1 MCRRWRWLLV
11 LSLIHWCHA
20 LSYAG
25 PSNDELYKLNIPKTS
40 AAPVIDGKLDDKA
53 WVSAAPADR
62 FYQQFPFDTSY
73 AKDATEVK
81 IMHDDNFLY
90 VSAVCYQ
97 RKYVVT
103 SLRRDFPF
111 SSSDIFILI
120 VDPFRDKL
128 NGFYFAVTP
137 YGVQKEALLSNGV
150 DRNADWD
157 NVWYSETVRYA
168 DRYEVE
174 IAIPFKTLR
183 YKLEEEGQNSWN
195 LNFCRN
201 NLETNEKSSWA
212 PVPRNQSL
220 IDLAF
225 CGQAIWENTPP
236 KPGTNL
242 TVIPYGLTSASRDF
256 QKGTNTEKRISAGF
270 DAKIGI
276 TPSLNLDLTVNPDF
290 AQVEVDRQVTNL
302 SRFELF
308 FPERRQFFLENSDL
322 FGSFGTGVIN
332 PFFSRRIGLGKNEN
346 NGENVQIPILFGA
359 RLSGRVDE
367 NWRTGFLN
375 MTTAKSERFGEPVTN
390 YTVAAVQRR
399 VGQRN
404 NLAGIFV
411 NKQQFNGNRPEET
424 FNRVAGL
431 DYNFAS
437 ASSRWL
443 GKIFY
448 HRGFTPINKSGQYAT
463 GAEVNYST
471 TKWNVEGQ
479 LVDVGANYN
488 PAVGFTPRTNYTR
501 HAAQYN
507 KLFFPKGKAARTL
520 NNWYIGPDYDF
531 IYGKAERRILDW
543 DAGLYVGFNFQ
554 SGAQIRGA
562 PVRGDYTYLFDSF
575 DPTNTGGK
583 ELPANTSYMYISHRL
598 TFVSNPRRSF
608 YYSINTRFGQY
619 FNGQIIQIQ
628 STSNLRI
635 QPYATLSLD
644 VNFTNIMLPKPYNSA
659 KLWLIGPRF
668 DLSFSRKVFLS
679 SYFQYNNQIN
689 NININTR
696 LQYRFR
702 PVSDLFL
709 VYTDNYFA
717 TEGVTRNG
725 VAVDA
730 WQPKNRA
737 VVLKLNYWLNL

>member
-1 MCRRWRWLLV
+1 ML
-11 LSLIHWCHA
+11 WCQV

-25 PSNDELYKLNIPKTS
+25 PANDELYKLNIPKTN
-40 AAPVIDGKLDDKA
+40 AAPVIDGKLDDA
-53 WVSAAPADR
+53 GWALAAPADR

-157 NVWYSETVRYA
+157 NVWYSETVRYP
-168 DRYEVE
+168 DRYVVE
-174 IAIPFKTLR
+174 MAIPFKTLR
-183 YKLEEEGQNSWN
+183 YKLQEEGLNSWN

-212 PVPRNQSL
+212 PVPRNQAL

-225 CGQAIWENTPP
+225 CGKAVWENTPP

-242 TVIPYGLTSASRDF
+242 TFIPYGLTSASKDF
-256 QKGTNTEKRISAGF
+256 QKGTEAAKRLTAGF
-270 DAKIGI
+270 DAKVGV

-322 FGSFGTGVIN
+322 FGSFGTGTVN

-359 RLSGRVDE
+359 RLSGRVDK

-375 MTTAKSERFGEPVTN
+375 MTTAQSEKFGEPVTN

-399 VGQRN
+399 VGERN
-404 NLAGIFV
+404 NLAAIFV
-411 NKQQFNGNRPEET
+411 NKQQFNGDKPEL
-424 FNRVAGL
+424 FYNRVAGL

-437 ASSRWL
+437 ASSKWL
-443 GKIFY
+443 GKFFY
-448 HRGFTPINKSGQYAT
+448 HQGFTPTSKVGQYAA
-463 GAEVNYST
+463 GAEVNYNT
-471 TKWNVEGQ
+471 TQWNIEGQ

-501 HAAQYN
+501 HAASYN
-507 KLFFPKGKAARTL
+507 KLFFPKGKAARNL
-520 NNWYIGPDYDF
+520 NNWYLGPDYDI
-531 IYGKAERRILDW
+531 IYGKSEGRILDW
-543 DAGLYVGFNFQ
+543 DAGMFFGFNFQ
-554 SGAQIRGA
+554 NGAQIRGA
-562 PVRGDYTYLFDSF
+562 LARFDYTYLFDSF
-575 DPTNTGGK
+575 DPTNTGGQ
-583 ELPANTSYMYISHRL
+583 ELPANTSYLYVSSRL
-598 TFVSNPRRSF
+598 SFASNPRRSF
-608 YYSINTRFGQY
+608 YYSISTRFGEY
-619 FNGQIIQIQ
+619 FNGNIIQIQ
-628 STSNLRI
+628 TTSNLRI
-635 QPYATLSLD
+635 QPYATVSLD
-644 VNFTNIMLPKPYNSA
+644 VNYTNIKLPKPYNSA
-659 KLWLIGPRF
+659 SLWLIGPRF
-668 DLSFSRKVFLS
+668 DLSFSRKVFLT

-689 NININTR
+689 NVNINTR
-696 LQYRFR
+696 FQYRFR
-702 PVSDLFL
+702 PVSDIFL

-717 TEGVTRNG
+717 TEGFTGSG
-725 VAVDA
+725 VPVDA

-737 VVLKLNYWLNL
+737 IVLKFNYWLNL

>member
-1 MCRRWRWLLV
+1 MCMKWSWWMV
-11 LSLIHWCHA
+11 LCMLMLCQAWVEAS
-20 LSYAG
+20 
-25 PSNDELYKLNIPKTS
+25 PSNDELYKLQIPKTS
-40 AAPVIDGKLDDKA
+40 KAPVIDGKLDEPGWA
-53 WVSAAPADR
+53 SAATADR

-157 NVWYSETVRYA
+157 NVWYSETVRYP
-168 DRYEVE
+168 DRYVVE
-174 IAIPFKTLR
+174 MAIPFKTLR
-183 YKLEEEGQNSWN
+183 YKLQEGGLNDWN

-220 IDLAF
+220 VDLAF
-225 CGQAIWENTPP
+225 CGRAAWETAPP

-242 TVIPYGLTSASRDF
+242 TFIPYGLTSASKDF
-256 QKGTNTEKRISAGF
+256 QAGIDPATRITAGF
-270 DAKIGI
+270 DAKVGV
-276 TPSLNLDLTVNPDF
+276 TPSMNLDLTVNPDF

-322 FGSFGTGVIN
+322 FGSFGTDFTN
-332 PFFSRRIGLGKNEN
+332 PFFSRRIGLGKNES

-359 RLSGRVDE
+359 RLSGRVNKD
-367 NWRTGFLN
+367 WRTGFLN
-375 MTTAKSERFGEPVTN
+375 MTTAKSDKFGEPVTN

-399 VGQRN
+399 IGERN
-404 NLAGIFV
+404 NLAAIFV
-411 NKQQFNGNRPEET
+411 SKQQFNGDKPEEIY
-424 FNRVAGL
+424 NRVAGL

-437 ASSRWL
+437 NNSKWL

-448 HRGFTPINKSGQYAT
+448 HHGFTPTNASGQYTT
-463 GAEVNYST
+463 GAVVNYNT
-471 TKWNVEGQ
+471 TKWNIEGQ

-488 PAVGFTPRTNYTR
+488 PEVGFTPRTNYTR
-501 HAAQYN
+501 HAASYN
-507 KLFFPKGKAARTL
+507 KVFFPKGDAAKKI
-520 NNWYIGPDYDF
+520 NNWYIGPDYDI
-531 IYGKAERRILDW
+531 IYGKAEGRILDW
-543 DAGLYVGFNFQ
+543 DAGLFFGFNFQ
-554 SGAQIRGA
+554 NGAQIRGA
-562 PVRGDYTYLFDSF
+562 LARFDYTYLFDAF
-575 DPTNTGGK
+575 DPTNTGGQK
-583 ELPANTSYMYISHRL
+583 LPANTSYLYFSNRL
-598 TFVSNPRRSF
+598 SFASNPRRPF
-608 YYSINTRFGQY
+608 YYSIATRFGQY
-619 FNGQIIQIQ
+619 FNGKIMQLQT
-628 STSNLRI
+628 TSNLRV
-635 QPYATLSLD
+635 QPYATISLD
-644 VNFTNIMLPKPYNSA
+644 INYTSIKLPQPYNSTD
-659 KLWLIGPRF
+659 LWLIGPRF
-668 DLSFSRKVFLS
+668 DISFSRKVFLT

-689 NININTR
+689 NVNINTR
-696 LQYRFR
+696 FQYRFR
-702 PVSDLFL
+702 PVSDIFL

-717 TEGVTRNG
+717 TEGFNDNG
-725 VAVDA
+725 IPVNA

-737 VVLKLNYWLNL
+737 IVLKFNYWLNL